1 MLGDN
6 MEILAQ
12 QNPPASK
19 QVKSISKYIYN
30 RLDGAHNIR
39 YKSNMCEIDVT
50 VLYTIPQELVDKV
63 SQYNISIGDDIYEME
78 IRINVTTY
86 QNKIRIDTIEITPEE
101 RTLGCDVFKP
111 EDKATP
117 EEMLNKVKKRLSRR
131 FKGYDFVF

>member
-1 MLGDN
+1 M
-6 MEILAQ
+6 IVLANSKVQ
-12 QNPPASK
+12 PASK

-39 YKSNMCEIDVT
+39 YKPNMCEIDVT

-63 SQYNISIGDDIYEME
+63 SQYNISIGDDLYEME

-111 EDKATP
+111 EDKPTP
-117 EEMLNKVKKRLSRR
+117 EQMLDKVKKRLSRR
-131 FKGYDFVF
+131 FKGYDFIF